1 MQTAIFGLV
10 ILGEPVSS
18 LAAVAIAISLVGVM
32 SISVA
37 KSHLTLRNLLLGWTG
52 RAAFIGI
59 LSGTFFGLSAVA
71 YRAAALSL
79 GGEGFLMQAAFTL
92 ACVIVFQ
99 TAVMGVWIRVRE
111 PGELTR
117 VFRGW
122 RVASLVGVAGMI
134 GSVGWFTAMTIENAA
149 YVRAVGQVEL
159 VFTFIASYFFFRER
173 STASRDRGDPP
184 HRRGDRH
191 PAPRLTGPDRQPARG
206 GAHRPA
212 VMRGAAGP
220 TSEPRRAA
228 SAPPRDLCPGAL
240 APRAL
245 EPEGDVG
252 RELPPRAHS
261 KRALAFAGEPEAR
274 VGCHHPET
282 ARPAEPVAYFRV
294 ETALAREFPF
304 SAREAARIRQR
315 PKPFDPRPTPCR
327 RRARR

>member
-1 MQTAIFGLV
+1 MELWVPITLVAAFMQNLRSALQKHLKGTLSTSGTTFCRFVYAVPLALLYVAALGEGYGFTWPDPNPRFVLFAMLGGLTQIIATALLVYLFSLRNFAVGTTYSKTETVQTAVFGLV

-18 LAAVAIAISLVGVM
+18 LAAFAIVVSLVGVM

-59 LSGTFFGLSAVA
+59 LSGTFFGMSAVS

-92 ACVIVFQ
+92 ACVVVFQ
-99 TAVMGVWIRVRE
+99 TAVMAVWIRVRE

-134 GSVGWFTAMTIENAA
+134 GSVGWFTAMTLENAA

-173 STASRDRGDPP
+173 STP
-184 HRRGDRH
+184 
-191 PAPRLTGPDRQPARG
+191 LEI
-206 GAHRPA
+206 
-212 VMRGAAGP
+212 AGI
-220 TSEPRRAA
+220 
-228 SAPPRDLCPGAL
+228 LL
-240 APRAL
+240 I
-245 EPEGDVG
+245 V
-252 RELPPRAHS
+252 
-261 KRALAFAGEPEAR
+261 AGI
-274 VGCHHPET
+274 VILLLG
-282 ARPAEPVAYFRV
+282 
-294 ETALAREFPF
+294 
-304 SAREAARIRQR
+304 
-315 PKPFDPRPTPCR
+315 
-327 RRARR
+327 